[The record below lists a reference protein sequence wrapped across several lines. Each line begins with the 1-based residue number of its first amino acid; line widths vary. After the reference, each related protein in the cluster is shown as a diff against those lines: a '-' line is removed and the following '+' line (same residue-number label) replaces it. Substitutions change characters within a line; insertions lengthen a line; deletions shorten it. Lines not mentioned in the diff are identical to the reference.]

1 METSPPSYARKS
13 SHKSNAIAP
22 KRQRGRERV
31 ALILDA
37 ASSLFAEKGVEGA
50 TMTEIAAR
58 SGTAI
63 GSLYRFFPTRESI
76 AITLL
81 ERFIEDRL
89 DLLDRM
95 HEELGPGALD
105 AAAELLMNAWL
116 EKREERDV
124 TTMLM
129 ATRSDAG
136 HYTAQ
141 WRSQFLERVVRIL
154 ERVTPD
160 KAETAPARGVVVLHV
175 LKLAPQ
181 LVTGSLGGEI
191 EKELRQ
197 VVLGLVRGA

>member
-1 METSPPSYARKS
+1 M
-13 SHKSNAIAP
+13 
-22 KRQRGRERV
+22 

-95 HEELGPGALD
+95 YEELGPGALD

-129 ATRSDAG
+129 ATRSDAE

-181 LVTGSLGGEI
+181 LVTGSLGREI

>member
-1 METSPPSYARKS
+1 METSLPSYARNS

-95 HEELGPGALD
+95 YEELGPGALD

-129 ATRSDAG
+129 ATRSDAE

-181 LVTGSLGGEI
+181 LVTGSLGREI

>member
-1 METSPPSYARKS
+1 M
-13 SHKSNAIAP
+13 
-22 KRQRGRERV
+22 

-89 DLLDRM
+89 DLLDRLY
-95 HEELGPGALD
+95 EELGPGALD
-105 AAAELLMNAWL
+105 DAAERLMNAWL

-129 ATRSDAG
+129 ASRPDAE

-141 WRSQFLERVVRIL
+141 WRSQFLQRVVRIL

-160 KAETAPARGVVVLHV
+160 KSETAPARGVVMLHV

-181 LVTGSLGGEI
+181 LVTGPLGGEI

-197 VVLGLVRGA
+197 VVLRLLKGS